1 MKERKIFDIDNR
13 GNGISE
19 FGADLFKILVEEPEF
34 AKSNLY
40 LINPNDFPS
49 NEVMTVIGLLKDL
62 YNKTGNVYT
71 YDALIGHFSAFYDS
85 ESVEYDA
92 YVSFIE
98 EVKNK
103 VLTDERIQIVKSE
116 FKYLNC
122 FSNMLQLG
130 NFIIDNVT
138 RIRSFGDIERIS
150 KQIISKC
157 NTFMLS
163 VEKIGLNETVEDSD
177 KLQGEW

>member
-13 GNGISE
+13 GSGISE

-34 AKSNLY
+34 AKSNIHM
-40 LINPNDFPS
+40 INPNDFPS

-71 YDALIGHFSAFYDS
+71 YDALIEHFSAFYDI
-85 ESVEYDA
+85 ESVECDA

-130 NFIIDNVT
+130 NFINDNIT
-138 RIRSFGDIERIS
+138 RIHSFGDIDRIS
-150 KQIISKC
+150 KQIVSKC

-163 VEKIGLNETVEDSD
+163 VEKIRLNETVEDND